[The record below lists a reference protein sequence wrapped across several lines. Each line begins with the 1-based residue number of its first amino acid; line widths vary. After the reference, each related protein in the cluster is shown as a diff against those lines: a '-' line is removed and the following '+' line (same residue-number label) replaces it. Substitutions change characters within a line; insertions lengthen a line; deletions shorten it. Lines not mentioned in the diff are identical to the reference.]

1 MEKMKVLAFVLAGG
15 EGSRLYPLTMERSK
29 PAVPFGS
36 RYRIVE
42 TNFRDFPLPGISEMP
57 LVETVLAPTG
67 GFWGGHGEPALLP
80 LAPAVCNAIFAATGK
95 RIRSLPL
102 KDHDLRGA

>member
-1 MEKMKVLAFVLAGG
+1 MPYLKIQTNIPLSKQAERNVLFGLGAI
-15 EGSRLYPLTMERSK
+15 LYQK
-29 PAVPFGS
+29 NNVKDG
-36 RYRIVE
+36 RIVE

-57 LVETVLAPTG
+57 VVETVLAPTG

-80 LAPAVCNAIFAATGK
+80 LAPAVCNAIFAASGK

-102 KDHDLRGA
+102 QEHDLRRG